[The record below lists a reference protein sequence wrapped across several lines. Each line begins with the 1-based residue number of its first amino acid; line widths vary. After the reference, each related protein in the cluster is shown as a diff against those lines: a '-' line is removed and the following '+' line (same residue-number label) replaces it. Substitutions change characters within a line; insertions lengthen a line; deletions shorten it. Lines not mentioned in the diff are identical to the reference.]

1 MFKKTIKRIGI
12 TFATAMTIS
21 LGGMGLSASA
31 QTASINQN
39 PVETSRI
46 TLDNNLVQVRGFSK
60 HYRIYRGG
68 HRYRGHSRSFRRG
81 GTYRRHGYSSYGYNR
96 GYRSNRHSGYRG
108 YSRYKR
114 HHGHS
119 FRRNIYPGFIL
130 SPKSR

>member
-1 MFKKTIKRIGI
+1 MFRKTLTHMSIA
-12 TFATAMTIS
+12 FATAMTIS

-39 PVETSRI
+39 LIQTSAI
-46 TLDNNLVQVRGFSK
+46 TLDNNLVQVRGFSR
-60 HYRIYRGG
+60 HHRAHRGG
-68 HRYRGHSRSFRRG
+68 HRYRGHSRGIRRS
-81 GTYRRHGYSSYGYNR
+81 GTYRRHGYGYNR

-108 YSRYKR
+108 HSRYNR

-119 FRRNIYPGFIL
+119 FRRNVYPGFVL